1 MRGFTF
7 SSEILENI
15 ISFIPVEDKKT
26 LASCTIVSREMCKIA
41 SPYLFANLSIDVTDI
56 PDFLQAE
63 SNPAQYVQDLRIT
76 SRLEGQ
82 PKITA
87 PFLRMIVPAF
97 PNLRSLSLPGL
108 VISGSTTDQLY
119 TIPVQLSSL
128 HIDCGKFSTKQGL
141 VDILHL
147 FGRVGTV
154 YIRNVVPLP
163 DVMPNRGFVAPK
175 PLCLFPPYPQCSLEG
190 INFRLA
196 ATYLDI
202 DPPHTLDSHPDGII
216 VLLRMLQHSDTMFTL
231 TSLSIRIDHF
241 VVAAE
246 LGRMLLL
253 CKNTLQGCE
262 LNFQLP
268 YYSKLTM
275 VPLRGYFSTS

>member
-1 MRGFTF
+1 MPGFTF

-15 ISFIPVEDKKT
+15 ISFIPMEDKKT
-26 LASCTIVSREMCKIA
+26 LASCTIVSRELCNIA

-63 SNPAQYVQDLRIT
+63 SNLAQYVQDLCIT

-87 PFLRMIVPAF
+87 EFLRMIVTAF
-97 PNLRSLSLPGL
+97 PDLRSLSLPGL
-108 VISGSTTDQLY
+108 VISGSTNDQLN
-119 TIPVQLSSL
+119 TMPVQLSSL
-128 HIDCGKFSTKQGL
+128 HIDCSEFSIKQGL

-154 YIRNVVPLP
+154 YIRNVPLP

-175 PLCLFPPYPQCSLEG
+175 PLCLFPPYPQCSLEEM
-190 INFRLA
+190 NFRLA

-202 DPPHTLDSHPDGII
+202 DPPHTPDSHPDGII
-216 VLLRMLQHSDTMFTL
+216 VLLRMLQHSDTMLTL

-246 LGRMLLL
+246 LGQMLLL
-253 CKNTLQGCE
+253 CKNTLQACE

-275 VPLRGYFSTS
+275 VPLCRYFCTD